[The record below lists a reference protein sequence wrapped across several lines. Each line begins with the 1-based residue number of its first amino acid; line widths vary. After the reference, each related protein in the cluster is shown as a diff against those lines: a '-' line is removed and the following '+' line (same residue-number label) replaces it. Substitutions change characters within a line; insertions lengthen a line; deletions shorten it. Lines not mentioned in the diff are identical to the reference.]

1 MAIEDVMILENS
13 SVMYDEIL
21 AHRLGLIPIT
31 TDQSYN
37 LPEECT
43 CKSELG
49 CEKCRASLSLE
60 VEASDPVEV
69 VYTSNLK
76 PENPEVK
83 PVSDKVP
90 IVKLAQGQRIKLE
103 AYARLGRGR
112 DHAKW
117 QPASACTYSYD
128 PKAKTFNFFVES
140 TGTLPPEKLVLDAA
154 RLISAK
160 TLDSRKDSEEFLKV
174 KKTVAV
180 AQPEEIVDASNLI
193 LGRMASYVAKK
204 ALDGKSMVVI
214 NAERAVISG
223 TKERVVARAKLKLKT
238 RTLGNL
244 EKSPTHPRKPDG
256 YVRRV
261 IRGMLPWKTRRQR
274 RFP

>member
-1 MAIEDVMILENS
+1 MDIKVLSREQDTLRFVLSDVSPAFANAIRRIILAEVPVMAIDDVMILENN

-21 AHRLGLIPIT
+21 AHRLGLIPVT
-31 TDQSYN
+31 TDQTYN

-69 VYTSNLK
+69 VYSSNLK

-83 PVSDKVP
+83 PVSDKIP
-90 IVKLAQGQRIKLE
+90 IIKLAQGQRVKLE

-128 PKAKTFNFFVES
+128 EKARTFTFLVES
-140 TGTLPPEKLVLDAA
+140 TGTMAPEKLVLEAA
-154 RLISAK
+154 RLITAK
-160 TLDSRKDSEEFLKV
+160 TLGFEEGLGAVSEK
-174 KKTVAV
+174 
-180 AQPEEIVDASNLI
+180 
-193 LGRMASYVAKK
+193 
-204 ALDGKSMVVI
+204 
-214 NAERAVISG
+214 
-223 TKERVVARAKLKLKT
+223 
-238 RTLGNL
+238 
-244 EKSPTHPRKPDG
+244 
-256 YVRRV
+256 
-261 IRGMLPWKTRRQR
+261 
-274 RFP
+274 

>member
-1 MAIEDVMILENS
+1 MDIKVLSREQDTLRFVLSDVSPAFANALRRIILAEVPVMAIDDVMILENN

-31 TDQSYN
+31 TDQTYN

-60 VEASDPVEV
+60 VEAADSVDTI
-69 VYTSNLK
+69 YTSSLK

-83 PVSDKVP
+83 PVSDKIP
-90 IVKLAQGQRIKLE
+90 IIKLAQGQRVKLE

-128 PKAKTFNFFVES
+128 EKAKTFSFLVES
-140 TGTLPPEKLVLDAA
+140 TGTLPPERLVLEAA
-154 RLISAK
+154 RLITAK
-160 TLDSRKDSEEFLKV
+160 TLGFEEGLGS
-174 KKTVAV
+174 VA
-180 AQPEEIVDASNLI
+180 
-193 LGRMASYVAKK
+193 
-204 ALDGKSMVVI
+204 
-214 NAERAVISG
+214 
-223 TKERVVARAKLKLKT
+223 
-238 RTLGNL
+238 
-244 EKSPTHPRKPDG
+244 EK
-256 YVRRV
+256 
-261 IRGMLPWKTRRQR
+261 
-274 RFP
+274 

>member
-1 MAIEDVMILENS
+1 MDIKVLSREQDTLRFVLSDVSPAFANAIRRIILAEVPVMAIDDVMILENN

-21 AHRLGLIPIT
+21 AHRLGLIPVT
-31 TDQSYN
+31 TDQTYN

-69 VYTSNLK
+69 VYSSNLK

-83 PVSDKVP
+83 PVSDKIP
-90 IVKLAQGQRIKLE
+90 IIKLAQGQRVKLE

-128 PKAKTFNFFVES
+128 EKSRTFTFLVES
-140 TGTLPPEKLVLDAA
+140 TGTMPPEKLVLEAA
-154 RLISAK
+154 RLIAAK
-160 TLDSRKDSEEFLKV
+160 TLGFEEGLG
-174 KKTVAV
+174 A
-180 AQPEEIVDASNLI
+180 IV
-193 LGRMASYVAKK
+193 
-204 ALDGKSMVVI
+204 
-214 NAERAVISG
+214 
-223 TKERVVARAKLKLKT
+223 
-238 RTLGNL
+238 
-244 EKSPTHPRKPDG
+244 EK
-256 YVRRV
+256 
-261 IRGMLPWKTRRQR
+261 
-274 RFP
+274 

>member
-1 MAIEDVMILENS
+1 MDIKLLTKEQDTIRFVLSDVSPAFANALRRIILAEVPVMAIEDVMILENS

-83 PVSDKVP
+83 
-90 IVKLAQGQRIKLE
+90 
-103 AYARLGRGR
+103 
-112 DHAKW
+112 
-117 QPASACTYSYD
+117 
-128 PKAKTFNFFVES
+128 
-140 TGTLPPEKLVLDAA
+140 
-154 RLISAK
+154 K
-160 TLDSRKDSEEFLKV
+160 TL
-174 KKTVAV
+174 AV

-256 YVRRV
+256 YVR
-261 IRGMLPWKTRRQR
+261 
-274 RFP
+274 